1 MTLDISTFGKALSDP
16 TRVAMLAY
24 LREAGAMSCRDLSGR
39 FKLSQPTFSYHV
51 KMLRDA
57 GLIEV
62 TKEGTSHVYTFY
74 KRAWK
79 DLGVNVDNFL
89 NNIKI

>member
-1 MTLDISTFGKALSDP
+1 MTLDVTTFGKAISDS
-16 TRVAMLAY
+16 TRVEMLAY
-24 LREAGAMSCRDLSGR
+24 LRDAGAMSCRDLSTK
-39 FKLSQPTFSYHV
+39 FQLSQPTFSYHV

-62 TKEGTSHVYTFY
+62 TKKGTSHVYAFN

-79 DLGVNVDNFL
+79 DLGVNADNFL
-89 NNIKI
+89 NDIKI